1 MARHKSSAFILD
13 ASDYRETSKL
23 LHVFCENEGRISLI
37 AKGLRSPKSR
47 NAALA
52 DSFNLVQITYTL
64 KENATLGILTAI
76 EGEQTFSSLRSRL
89 SAYALANYW
98 FETIKVAG
106 QARVSSAEL
115 FALTRQLLM
124 QLDTSSNTALPCWHF
139 LQLFQLLGFGAQFG
153 ECGDCN
159 STTALVQFDLS
170 AGTTVCSRC
179 NNPRRRLIPLPADL
193 SAHLARAADMQSEP
207 DTELTADLA
216 WAFLRFANQFLSL
229 HLDHRFRTFAFL
241 ESIYST
247 SSG

>member
-13 ASDYRETSKL
+13 ASDYRETSRL

-47 NAALA
+47 NAALT

-76 EGEQTFSSLRSRL
+76 EGDHTFSSLRSRL

-98 FETIKVAG
+98 FEIIKVAA

-115 FALTRQLLM
+115 FALTRQLLL
-124 QLDTSSNTALPCWHF
+124 QLDASSDTALPCWHF

-153 ECGDCN
+153 VCGDCN
-159 STTALVQFDLS
+159 SATFMDQFDLS
-170 AGTTVCSRC
+170 AGTTVCRQC
-179 NNPRRRLIPLPADL
+179 NNPRRRLINLPADL
-193 SAHLARAADMQSEP
+193 VTHLARAAETQGLP
-207 DTELTADLA
+207 DTELTAGHA
-216 WAFLRFANQFLSL
+216 FAFLRFANQFLTL
-229 HLDHRFRTFAFL
+229 HLDHRLRTFAFL
-241 ESIYST
+241 ESIYSP
-247 SSG
+247 SPG